1 MAFCKFSSEAQSSNF
16 TSVDNAFFEHYLP
29 FASGEQVRVYLY
41 GLYLCTRDNL
51 LKSELSTLDT
61 FAQSL
66 GLSKSEVMDAFSYFE
81 QLGLVQIVDTT
92 PPEVLFLPVRSAIP
106 KRKFATGKYDQFNLQ
121 AQSILSERMLTTNEF
136 AEYYTLLE
144 SFNMAPEAL
153 LMVMQ
158 YCADLKGKNVGYAY
172 ILTVAKNWVR
182 EGILTMQQVEKK
194 LSEFNETDAAIRETM
209 KALGSS
215 RAASVEER
223 QQYIR
228 WVKEFGFSKDIILA
242 IAKKVQKG
250 GFSKLDY
257 RLSKYFQLH
266 LTTLQ
271 EMEEFEKNKE
281 ALFSIAREITKI
293 LGVYYQNLDN
303 VIESYISPWL
313 QRGYNE
319 ATLRII
325 ATYSF
330 KNSIRTLEGM
340 DGVVQR
346 FYKNGLTTLEAIA
359 QFVEKMRGQDALI
372 QSVLEKAGLLRS
384 VTSWDREFYKTWS
397 YSWNMPQEVIEH
409 AATMAGDKT
418 SPMQYVNKILSNWFE
433 QKIFTLDEAKLAGDL
448 FKAGAGVEGSKDS
461 TVLHTRK
468 YTQDELESLIRDI
481 DEIEI

>member
-1 MAFCKFSSEAQSSNF
+1 MAFCKFSSEAQSNNF
-16 TSVDNAFFEHYLP
+16 TSIDNAFFEHYLP
-29 FASGEQVRVYLY
+29 FASGEQVRVYFY

-51 LKSELSTLDT
+51 LKSELSTLDS

-66 GLSKSEVMDAFSYFE
+66 GLSKNEIMGAFEYFE
-81 QLGLVQIVDTT
+81 KQGLVQILDTT
-92 PPEVLFLPVRSAIP
+92 PPEVLYLPIKGAIP
-106 KRKFATGKYDQFNLQ
+106 KRKFAPSKYEQFNLQ

-172 ILTVAKNWVR
+172 ILTVAKNWVH

-194 LSEFNETDAAIRETM
+194 LTEFNETDAAIKSIM

-215 RAASVEER
+215 RSASVEER
-223 QQYIR
+223 QQYLR
-228 WVKEFGFSKDIILA
+228 WTKEFGFSKELILA
-242 IAKKVQKG
+242 IAKQVQKG

-257 RLSKYFQLH
+257 RLTKYFQLH
-266 LTTLQ
+266 LTTLA
-271 EMEEFEKNKE
+271 EIEEFEKNKE
-281 ALFSIAREITKI
+281 ALFGTAREITKI

-319 ATLRII
+319 ATLRVI

-330 KNSIRTLEGM
+330 KNSIRTMEGM
-340 DGVVQR
+340 DNVVQR
-346 FYKNGLTTLEAIA
+346 FYKNGLTTLESIA
-359 QFVEKMRGQDALI
+359 QFVEKIRGQDALI

-384 VTSWDREFYKTWS
+384 VTSWDREFYKTWT
-397 YSWNMPQEVIEH
+397 YSWNMPQDVIEY
-409 AATMAGDKT
+409 AATLSGDKT
-418 SPMQYVNKILSNWFE
+418 SPVQYMNKILSNWFE
-433 QKIFTLDEAKLAGDL
+433 QKIFTLDAAKLAGDL
-448 FKAGAGVEGSKDS
+448 FKTGAGVEGKQDK

-468 YTQDELESLIRDI
+468 YTQDELESLICDI